1 MSRESAPPPGE
12 TGVKRARQNRHTPLK
27 IYMKRE
33 TLELAAPHPAAGD
46 GERNLRL
53 DIDAV
58 QAAYRRYA
66 RIYDASFGPLMNQG
80 RREAI
85 RQMTC
90 QPDHKVLEVGV
101 GTGLS
106 LPLYPGHTQLYG
118 IDISP
123 EMLARARQRAAEFGL
138 DNVAD
143 LQVMDAEHMD
153 YADDSFDKVAAV
165 YVASVVPNPVGL
177 VAEMRR
183 VCKSGGQLYFLNHFH
198 STNPMLKAM
207 EQCLSPFSRF
217 LGFHPDLSLEKF
229 VHETQ
234 LDVVRVTPTN
244 YCGYWKLVEARNNKL
259 DLRGEDTPSAVAS
272 SAG

>member
-1 MSRESAPPPGE
+1 
-12 TGVKRARQNRHTPLK
+12 
-27 IYMKRE
+27 MKRE
-33 TLELAAPHPAAGD
+33 TLELAATPPGD
-46 GERNLRL
+46 SARNLRL

-66 RIYDASFGPLMNQG
+66 KIYDASFGPLMNQG

-85 RQMTC
+85 RQMAC
-90 QPDHKVLEVGV
+90 QPGHKILEVGV

-106 LPLYPGHTQLYG
+106 LPLYPHSTQLYG

-123 EMLARARQRAAEFGL
+123 EMLARARQRAREFGL

-143 LQVMDAEHMD
+143 LQVMDAEHTD
-153 YADDSFDKVAAV
+153 YADDSFDKVTAV
-165 YVASVVPNPVGL
+165 YVASVVPDPVAL
-177 VAEMRR
+177 VSEMRR
-183 VCKSGGQLYFLNHFH
+183 VCKPDGQLYFLNHFH

-229 VHETQ
+229 VSETQ
-234 LDVVRVTPTN
+234 LDVLKVTPTN
-244 YCGYWKLVEARNNKL
+244 YFGYWKLIEARNNKL
-259 DLRGEDTPSAVAS
+259 DLRGGETSTTQTSNAA
-272 SAG
+272 